1 MKTAILSLVSI
12 LVLFF
17 TSCSRSAKFSPMLD
31 GGFDPEAAFR
41 QQGYTLQNTA
51 HQEGLRQPE
60 SEYAW
65 KSWCG
70 CITCTQGPI
79 GCEAI
84 AQVIGGQYHK
94 TLPGA
99 GDQLGVGPS
108 PRSEGQPLIG
118 DLIYNRAG
126 VQGQLHVWLIPN
138 PTNAAISYVIFLS
151 ENRLE

>member
-12 LVLFF
+12 LVLFS

-31 GGFDPEAAFR
+31 GGFDPEVAYR
-41 QQGYTLQNTA
+41 QQGYTLQNPA
-51 HQEGLRQPE
+51 HQEGLKQPGAV
-60 SEYAW
+60 YAW

-70 CITCTQGPI
+70 CITGTQRPI

-84 AQVIGGQYHK
+84 AQVIGGECHK
-94 TLPGA
+94 TLAGA
-99 GDQLGVGPS
+99 GDQLCVGPN